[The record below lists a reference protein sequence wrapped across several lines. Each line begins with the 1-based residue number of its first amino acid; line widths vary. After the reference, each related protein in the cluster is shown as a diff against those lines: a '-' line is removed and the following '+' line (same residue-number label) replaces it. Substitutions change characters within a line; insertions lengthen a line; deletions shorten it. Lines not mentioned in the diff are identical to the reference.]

1 MHSAT
6 RPAKPSPTK
15 PNGIESLGR
24 ALEVLTLFDDDH
36 DRYTLTEI
44 KDALG
49 WPLTTVHRVA
59 GVLVDHGYLSREARS
74 KTLRLGPS
82 AVRLVAPLLR
92 GLGPRVAQPHISA
105 LAQELGE
112 TVNYAVLDG
121 GEVLYLAS
129 ESSRYHLRAVTPT
142 GSRTPSHCTALGK
155 CLLAQVEP
163 EMARTFLGTEP
174 YEALTEHSILTWG
187 ELHVELDKVRAQ
199 GYSFS
204 DMEYERGLY
213 SCAVP
218 VRTPSGVPA
227 AINVSAASHR
237 VEVDTMLNQVVPR
250 LQAIAAAIER
260 SQGFDA

>member
-1 MHSAT
+1 LPKSQV
-6 RPAKPSPTK
+6 PPTK
-15 PNGIESLGR
+15 TNGIESLGR
-24 ALEVLTLFDDDH
+24 ALEVLALFDDQHDH
-36 DRYTLTEI
+36 YTLTEI
-44 KDALG
+44 KDAVG

-59 GVLVDHGYLSREARS
+59 GVLVEHGYLTRDVRS
-74 KTLRLGPS
+74 KALRLGPS
-82 AVRLVAPLLR
+82 TLRLVAPLLSS
-92 GLGPRVAQPHISA
+92 LGPQVAQPHIGA

-142 GSRTPSHCTALGK
+142 GTRTPSHCTALGK

-163 EMARTFLGTEP
+163 ELARTILGPEP
-174 YEALTEHSILTWG
+174 YEALTDHSILTWNT
-187 ELHVELDKVRAQ
+187 LSVELDKVRKQRFA
-199 GYSFS
+199 FS

-218 VRTPSGVPA
+218 VRTPNGLPA

-237 VEVDTMLNQVVPR
+237 VKVATMLKDVVPR
-250 LQAIAAAIER
+250 LHAAAAAIER
-260 SQGFDA
+260 SQGFAT